1 MGLLSKL
8 FGSSNAKTEVKSP
21 SFEVITRDDVPA
33 LQGDYAKAIFLW
45 ACGKSTPVRGKDDY
59 SRYFLTECGIQNVP
73 AYHRD
78 MIKQGYLEK
87 DDEAK
92 SLQNLKVAELKS
104 LLTSLDLPV
113 TGKKDALIQRI
124 LDSGKAAEVLKQY
137 PETYS
142 LSTVGAD
149 FLSAHDDYVQLHRHK
164 VWDISWQEYDAKH
177 KQGQSFNDTAWG
189 ILNARAVKDTRLF
202 GRVEYYFMYEILHD
216 EGRRA
221 DAIQMLLRV
230 LYLDLSGVSGIPSY
244 DMCRRK
250 IISKK
255 DLAEHFEANFILAPG
270 IIEPIAGYRDV
281 YTDEMVDKLF
291 AWKLPVQVCSKKT
304 FLKLVHAALEGNF
317 DTTEVKKALS
327 AEYASFIKHL

>member
-8 FGSSNAKTEVKSP
+8 FGLNNDKAEVKTP
-21 SFEVITRDDVPA
+21 SFEVSTRDDIPT

-45 ACGKSTPVRGKDDY
+45 ACGKSTPVRGKDEY
-59 SRYFLTECGIQNVP
+59 SRYFLTECGIRNVP

-87 DDEAK
+87 DNEVK
-92 SLQNLKVAELKS
+92 SLQNLKVVELKDI
-104 LLTSLDLPV
+104 LTSHGLPV
-113 TGKKDALIQRI
+113 TGKKDTLIQRI
-124 LDSGKAAEVLKQY
+124 MDSGKTSDVLKQY
-137 PETYS
+137 PDTFS
-142 LSTVGAD
+142 LSAKGSE
-149 FLSAHDDYVQLHRHK
+149 FLSAHEDYVQLHRHK

-202 GRVEYYFMYEILHD
+202 GRVEYYFMYEILRD
-216 EGRRA
+216 ERRRA
-221 DAIQMLLRV
+221 EAIQMLLRV

-255 DLAEHFEANFILAPG
+255 DLTEHFEAYFIIAPG
-270 IIEPIAGYRDV
+270 IIEPIAEYRDV
-281 YTDEMVDKLF
+281 YTDDMVDKLY

-317 DTTEVKKALS
+317 DTTEVKKALID
-327 AEYASFIKHL
+327 EYASFIKHL